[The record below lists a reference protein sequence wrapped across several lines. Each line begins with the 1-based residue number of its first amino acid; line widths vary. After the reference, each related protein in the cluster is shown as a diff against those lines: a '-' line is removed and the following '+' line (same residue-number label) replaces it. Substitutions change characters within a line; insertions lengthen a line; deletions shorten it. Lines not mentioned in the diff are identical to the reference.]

1 MMLTL
6 FMAELKRSWILL
18 KRYAT
23 ETISLVI
30 GTTIIFYGLFMSAQY
45 IVGSSSQFGDRLD
58 AIIVGY
64 VLWSLTL
71 FILGDIAGGLQRE
84 AQTGTL
90 EQLFLSPFG
99 APRVFLTRAIASLTT
114 QLTINLVILS
124 LILVLTG
131 SQLAFP
137 PLLLLP
143 LLTVLLGAYGISL
156 AMGSLAL
163 LVKQVQQLL
172 GIFQFALL
180 FVLTVPVESWVG
192 GTRWLGWLLPMT
204 PGAGLLRELMA
215 RGQGLDWQLFA
226 IALLNGGS
234 YFILGLYLFRYAER
248 EAKHRG
254 KLSGY

>member
-1 MMLTL
+1 MLTL
-6 FMAELKRSWILL
+6 FLAELKRSWILL

-30 GTTIIFYGLFMSAQY
+30 GTTIIFYGLFLSAQY
-45 IVGSSSQFGDRLD
+45 VVGSNSQFGDRLD
-58 AIIVGY
+58 SIIVGY

-99 APRVFLTRAIASLTT
+99 APKVFLTRAIASLTT
-114 QLTINLVILS
+114 QLTINLVILT

-143 LLTVLLGAYGISL
+143 LLTVLLGAYGVSL

-180 FVLTVPVESWVG
+180 FVLTVPVESWISSI
-192 GTRWLGWLLPMT
+192 RWLGWLLPMT

-215 RGQGLDWQLFA
+215 RGQGFDWQLFA
-226 IALLNGGS
+226 IALLNGIA
-234 YFILGLYLFRYAER
+234 YFTLGLFLFRYAER